1 MVMPGGMDGRTLC
14 LEARLRAPHVKL
26 LMISGYSTEELAVPK
41 IGGDLPL
48 LKKPFT
54 SLELQSTLEGLY
66 A

>member
-14 LEARLRAPHVKL
+14 LEARLRAPHVKSL
-26 LMISGYSTEELAVPK
+26 LISGYSTEEMVAPK
-41 IGGDLPL
+41 VGGDLPL

-54 SLELQSTLEGLY
+54 SLELQSTLDGLF